1 MNMKFY
7 RKFKEIDFKKPND
20 GDAGYD
26 LRTPVDVMLL
36 PKMAVNIATGIFIE
50 IPQGLVGII
59 KDKSSVAS
67 MRVYTHA
74 GVIDSSYRGEII
86 VSLTNESEVPIGFLK
101 NQKIAQ
107 LLLVPYYTFDLQETE
122 SENELSSTERGSG
135 GFGSTGK
142 F

>member
-1 MNMKFY
+1 MKY
-7 RKFKEIDFKKPND
+7 HRKFKEIDFKKPND

-26 LRTPVDVMLL
+26 LRTPVDIMIL
-36 PKMAVNIATGIFIE
+36 PKAAVNIATGIFLE

-86 VSLTNESEVPIGFLK
+86 VSLTNESEVPVGFLK

-107 LLLVPYYTFDLQETE
+107 LLLTPYHTFDLEEVQTET
-122 SENELSSTERGSG
+122 ELSSTERGSG
-135 GFGSTGK
+135 GFGSTGQ